1 MTVQAPSGAFWS
13 IDLQLQMD
21 DCRELAAEALKS
33 MRQDYADL
41 EAEPV
46 TEQVGGTEAVGYNL
60 HFCYMDFIISACIRS
75 LGTHVGSI
83 VVLYQAEDRD
93 FERLQP
99 VFHAMSES
107 IFQMDN
113 DPAVGS
119 A

>member
-1 MTVQAPSGAFWS
+1 MVQAPCGAFWS
-13 IDLQLQMD
+13 IDLRLQMD
-21 DCRELAAEALKS
+21 DSRELAAEALRS

-46 TEQVGGTEAVGYNL
+46 TEQVGGMEAVGYNL
-60 HFCYMDFIISACIRS
+60 HFYYMDFIISARIRS
-75 LGTHVGSI
+75 LGTDAGSI

-99 VFHAMSES
+99 VFRAISES

-113 DPAVGS
+113 DPAGGS